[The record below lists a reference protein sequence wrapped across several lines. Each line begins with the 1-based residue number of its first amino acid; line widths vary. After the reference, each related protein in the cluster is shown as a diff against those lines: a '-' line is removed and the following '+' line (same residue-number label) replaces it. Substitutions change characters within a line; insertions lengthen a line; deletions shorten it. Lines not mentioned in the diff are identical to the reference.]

1 MNPKDTVK
9 GVNTLLSLDAH
20 FDQLKKQSLDLKT
33 RVDARQRGYFK
44 PEEEEDTARLFISYV
59 QARNALLES
68 VLEGYQSGETQKSP
82 HAFVLCLGGAMLLV
96 DAAVFLKETFGDHPV
111 IRAKLNEANPTF
123 GIPSGTYDQIQ
134 KSLTDPANNWH
145 LLQARNHFDQ
155 VRKELL
161 AKAPECQPVIHRI
174 DELSKRLKK
183 SLKTYLKERLEVRRS
198 ELAKGLG
205 TNLFGS
211 LIYDVQKSFASM
223 MATLSTKPGH
233 QPGLPKEVDKEL
245 RQLLHPGDV
254 LLTRKEFVFTN
265 YFLPGYWPHGS
276 LHLGSMDTLEELGL
290 ARQDNFRKYEEQL
303 RKLDSNDPSRA
314 LEALKDGVHLRT
326 LRSPL
331 GADSIVVIRPELK
344 SCHLVEA
351 IDRVLQHAGKPY
363 DFDFDFTRSDRMVCT
378 EVIYRAYDGVGDLR
392 FQLTKRAGRM
402 TLSAMDLIHMALQG
416 KHFKVVAA
424 FIPKD
429 NPKLLFEMDAT
440 QAIQSF
446 C

>member
-1 MNPKDTVK
+1 
-9 GVNTLLSLDAH
+9 
-20 FDQLKKQSLDLKT
+20 
-33 RVDARQRGYFK
+33 
-44 PEEEEDTARLFISYV
+44 
-59 QARNALLES
+59 
-68 VLEGYQSGETQKSP
+68 
-82 HAFVLCLGGAMLLV
+82 
-96 DAAVFLKETFGDHPV
+96 
-111 IRAKLNEANPTF
+111 
-123 GIPSGTYDQIQ
+123 
-134 KSLTDPANNWH
+134 
-145 LLQARNHFDQ
+145 
-155 VRKELL
+155 
-161 AKAPECQPVIHRI
+161 
-174 DELSKRLKK
+174 
-183 SLKTYLKERLEVRRS
+183 
-198 ELAKGLG
+198 
-205 TNLFGS
+205 
-211 LIYDVQKSFASM
+211 
-223 MATLSTKPGH
+223 
-233 QPGLPKEVDKEL
+233 
-245 RQLLHPGDV
+245 
-254 LLTRKEFVFTN
+254 
-265 YFLPGYWPHGS
+265 
-276 LHLGSMDTLEELGL
+276 MDTLEELGL

-363 DFDFDFTRSDRMVCT
+363 DFDFDFTRSDRMGCT